1 VGIILDKSTKV
12 LVQGITGKESSFWT
26 QRMLE
31 TGTRIVAGVTPG
43 KSGTKVHGVPVYDLV
58 SEVLA
63 DHEIDLAVLYVP
75 ARFAEEAALESLE
88 AGIGKVVI
96 LADGVPVQDMMRIK
110 AVARRTGAMIIGPNT
125 PGLAT
130 LGQAMV
136 GFIPVWLEKV
146 YRPGNVGIISRSGTL
161 TNEISSHI
169 VAAGYGI
176 STLVGCGGDPI
187 PGTRFVDVLALFAND
202 QDTEAVVLVGELGGT
217 MEEDVA
223 RYIQSSGFPK
233 PVIAYI
239 AGRTAPEG
247 KRMGHAGAIISR
259 GQGSVKS
266 KEEAFAAAGVPVA
279 ETPSVVRRLISEVLD
294 QNRSKPA

>member
-1 VGIILDKSTKV
+1 VGVILDKNTRV

-31 TGTRIVAGVTPG
+31 SGTQIVAGVTPG
-43 KSGTKVHGVPVYDLV
+43 KGGTHVHGVPVYDLV
-58 SEVLA
+58 SEAAA
-63 DHEIDLAVLYVP
+63 DHKIDLAVLYVP
-75 ARFAEEAALESLE
+75 PRFVEGAALESLE
-88 AGIGKVVI
+88 AGIGKMVI
-96 LADGVPVQDMMRIK
+96 LADGVPVQDVMKLK
-110 AVARRTGAMIIGPNT
+110 AVAKRTNAMIIGPNT

-130 LGQAMV
+130 LGQSMV
-136 GFIPVWLEKV
+136 GFIPVWLKKV

-176 STLVGCGGDPI
+176 SSLVGCGGDPV
-187 PGTRFVDVLALFAND
+187 PGTRFADVLALFADD
-202 QDTEAVVLVGELGGT
+202 QDTGAVVLIGELGGT
-217 MEEDVA
+217 MEEDA
-223 RYIQSSGFPK
+223 ALYIRENEFTK
-233 PVIAYI
+233 PVVAYI

-266 KEEAFAAAGVPVA
+266 KEEALSAAGVPVA
-279 ETPSVVRRLISEVLD
+279 ETPVVIRQLISDALKK
-294 QNRSKPA
+294 NSSKPA